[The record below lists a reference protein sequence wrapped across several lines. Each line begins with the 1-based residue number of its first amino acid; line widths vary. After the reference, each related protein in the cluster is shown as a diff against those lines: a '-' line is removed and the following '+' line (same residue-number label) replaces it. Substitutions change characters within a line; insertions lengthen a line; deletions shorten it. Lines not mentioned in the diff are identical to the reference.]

1 VRLGVEVLAPPMQL
15 LLASDGHRVRVS
27 EGMRRLRAL
36 IAESSN
42 ATGAGAS
49 TAARTSQE
57 GSSQVGDQVGS
68 TSQEGS
74 TTQVGTW
81 SLERSGC
88 PSADPAASLG
98 NQPASTGPCGPYWAG
113 LQGVSAFQHA
123 DTLLAIDALLGAG
136 VAGIF
141 SDFPAAVSAVANCR
155 SANTQLK
162 SAYGGAGF

>member
-1 VRLGVEVLAPPMQL
+1 MPL
-15 LLASDGHRVRVS
+15 LLASEGHRVRAG

-42 ATGAGAS
+42 STTPDSRSTTPDSSATGAS
-49 TAARTSQE
+49 TAARASEVGTSQE
-57 GSSQVGDQVGS
+57 GDQAGGSTQVGGS
-68 TSQEGS
+68 S
-74 TTQVGTW
+74 QVGTW

-88 PSADPAASLG
+88 PSAEPAASLG
-98 NQPASTGPCGPYWAG
+98 NQPATTGPCGPYWAG

-155 SANTQLK
+155 SANTT
-162 SAYGGAGF
+162 

>member
-1 VRLGVEVLAPPMQL
+1 MTRWPASAQL
-15 LLASDGHRVRVS
+15 LGAFYISPIS
-27 EGMRRLRAL
+27 RLYLRY
-36 IAESSN
+36 ISPIS
-42 ATGAGAS
+42 
-49 TAARTSQE
+49 RY
-57 GSSQVGDQVGS
+57 QV
-68 TSQEGS
+68 GS

-88 PSADPAASLG
+88 PSAEPAASLG

-155 SANTQLK
+155 SANTT
-162 SAYGGAGF
+162 

>member
-1 VRLGVEVLAPPMQL
+1 MRLGVEVLAPPMQL

-42 ATGAGAS
+42 ATGA
-49 TAARTSQE
+49 ARTSQE
-57 GSSQVGDQVGS
+57 GSSQVGAQVGS

-162 SAYGGAGF
+162 RTYGGAGF

>member
-1 VRLGVEVLAPPMQL
+1 MQL
-15 LLASDGHRVRVS
+15 LLASEGHRVRVG
-27 EGMRRLRAL
+27 EGMRYLRAL

-42 ATGAGAS
+42 ATGAAAS
-49 TAARTSQE
+49 TAARASEVGASQE
-57 GSSQVGDQVGS
+57 GDQVGAS
-68 TSQEGS
+68 QVGTS
-74 TTQVGTW
+74 TQVGTW

-88 PSADPAASLG
+88 PSADPTASLG

-155 SANTQLK
+155 SANTT
-162 SAYGGAGF
+162 

>member
-1 VRLGVEVLAPPMQL
+1 MQL
-15 LLASDGHRVRVS
+15 LLASEGHRVRVG
-27 EGMRRLRAL
+27 EGMRYLRAL

-42 ATGAGAS
+42 ATGAAAS
-49 TAARTSQE
+49 TAARASEVGASQE
-57 GSSQVGDQVGS
+57 GASQEGDQVG
-68 TSQEGS
+68 TSQVGS

-88 PSADPAASLG
+88 PSAEPTASLG

-113 LQGVSAFQHA
+113 LQGVAAFQHA

-155 SANTQLK
+155 RADTT
-162 SAYGGAGF
+162 

>member
-1 VRLGVEVLAPPMQL
+1 MQL
-15 LLASDGHRVRVS
+15 LLSSEGHRVRVS

-42 ATGAGAS
+42 ATGAAAS
-49 TAARTSQE
+49 TAARASEVGASQE
-57 GSSQVGDQVGS
+57 GDQVGA
-68 TSQEGS
+68 

-88 PSADPAASLG
+88 PSAEPTASLG

-113 LQGVSAFQHA
+113 LQGVAAFQHA

-155 SANTQLK
+155 SANTT
-162 SAYGGAGF
+162 